1 MKNGLEDYYV
11 IKNNKKLR
19 YGYTTG
25 SCAAAAAKAAARMLL
40 TGEKVENIDLMTPKG
55 ILLHLEILDIHQ
67 GTEEVSCAV
76 RKDGGDDPDATHGQ
90 TFAKSLTMPMVEG
103 AIKRLELLRT

>member
-55 ILLHLEILDIHQ
+55 ILLPSGDS
-67 GTEEVSCAV
+67 GYPSG
-76 RKDGGDDPDATHGQ
+76 DGGGFLCGPKGRRGRPGCHPWPSG
-90 TFAKSLTMPMVEG
+90 
-103 AIKRLELLRT
+103 LRCGV

>member
-11 IKNNKKLR
+11 IKINKKLR

-67 GTEEVSCAV
+67 G
-76 RKDGGDDPDATHGQ
+76 DGGGFLCGPKGRRGRPGCHPWPSG
-90 TFAKSLTMPMVEG
+90 
-103 AIKRLELLRT
+103 LRCGV